1 MIHPLRAA
9 RVFFIISLTMT
20 GAGLSGCAT
29 QDKEARAIPPGTK
42 SAKLAHAAT
51 VKSAKAVP
59 AKPSA
64 DSVRTASLSPSS
76 ADADEELAGK
86 KLIYRYGGVRGT
98 ILYHADGTLAYDEPG
113 IRSGTGKWQILDGR
127 LCQSFSGISE
137 PCQTLRKSGET
148 YYAGP
153 LTLVMAKP

>member
-1 MIHPLRAA
+1 
-9 RVFFIISLTMT
+9 
-20 GAGLSGCAT
+20 
-29 QDKEARAIPPGTK
+29 
-42 SAKLAHAAT
+42 

-59 AKPSA
+59 PKSSA
-64 DSVRTASLSPSS
+64 DSVRTASLSASS
-76 ADADEELAGK
+76 DADEELAGK
-86 KLIYRYGGVRGT
+86 TLIYRYGGARGT

-113 IRSGTGKWQILDGR
+113 VRSGTGKWQILDGR

-153 LTLVMAKP
+153 MTLVMAKP